1 VIPYGLN
8 GDLPSLYCV
17 AAFAGCAHL
26 PVMNV
31 GVTIPAPCAGVGE
44 DWFGVA
50 LSASDVLVHPEKGE
64 AGFEVIKFRNSAYRF
79 PSENGV
85 AILTGSVQV
94 AVGAARGDG
103 AASLSMSQDCHRAH
117 QNSGDCD
124 KPKHPGTRPTTQPHD
139 VTSLCQLIALGV
151 PNDDGGTTERMLL
164 NHRG

>member
-8 GDLPSLYCV
+8 GDLPSLHRV
-17 AAFAGCAHL
+17 AAFAGCTHL
-26 PVMNV
+26 PVMNI
-31 GVTIPAPCAGVGE
+31 GVTVATPGPGVRKNR
-44 DWFGVA
+44 FRVT
-50 LSASDVLVHPEKGE
+50 LRASYVLVHPEKGE